1 MKIKKRILGY
11 GIDLF
16 LSIAISIVIALLT
29 FLIAAVI
36 VLLFLPFIV
45 SYEDT
50 WNPIL
55 SATMKYTL
63 LFGYLVFIVTSFG
76 ANFKSPLTW
85 GYKFTGLIVENA
97 SKFRYFTW
105 WFMRNGLVGFFVLVV
120 AYHIAN
126 NSDYKYLFLPISIYI
141 LYLLIDGIVFIL
153 TKGKRTFT
161 DFWTDIQVLET
172 SKVAKRNFPWSSTKL

>member
-1 MKIKKRILGY
+1 MKIKKRVLSY

-16 LSIAISIVIALLT
+16 LSIAICIIIAIIT

-36 VLLFLPFIV
+36 VLLFLPFVV

-55 SATMKYTL
+55 ATTMKCTL
-63 LFGYLVFIVTSFG
+63 LLGFLVFIVASVG

-85 GYKFTGLIVENA
+85 GYKFTGLILENT
-97 SKFRYFTW
+97 SKLRFFTW
-105 WFMRNGLVGFFVLVV
+105 WFIRSGIVGLFILVF
-120 AYHIAN
+120 AYHTAN
-126 NSDYKYLFLPISIYI
+126 NLDYKYLFLPISIYI
-141 LYLLIDGIVFIL
+141 LYLFIDGIVFIL

-161 DFWTDIQVLET
+161 DFWTDIKVL
-172 SKVAKRNFPWSSTKL
+172 

>member
-11 GIDLF
+11 RIDLF
-16 LSIAISIVIALLT
+16 LTIAICIVIAILT
-29 FLIAAVI
+29 FLIGAVI
-36 VLLFLPFIV
+36 VLVFLPFVV

-55 SATMKYTL
+55 ATTMKCIL
-63 LFGYLVFIVTSFG
+63 LFGFLVFIVTSLG

-85 GYKFTGLIVENA
+85 GYKFMGLILENT
-97 SKFRYFTW
+97 SKFRFFTW
-105 WFMRNGLVGFFVLVV
+105 WSIRSGIVGLFVLIFS
-120 AYHIAN
+120 YHIAN
-126 NSDYKYLFLPISIYI
+126 NSDYKYLILPISIYI

-161 DFWTDIQVLET
+161 DFWTDIKVLET
-172 SKVAKRNFPWSSTKL
+172 SKVAKKKFPMV